1 MAKKEN
7 ALQPVE
13 ETTDLALP
21 SFMTGIKPEGYED
34 VQERTQITS
43 YRISQGLSNVVSEGI
58 MGVGKIYDSQDK
70 VDLGTERSIMIF
82 KKRKVRQMMNPKGV
96 SVACKGY
103 GLDANN
109 HGNGRIR
116 LYNAKDIPEKTLE
129 AWGITEAML
138 EDKDNQVV
146 DFPCAKC
153 PFADWKTVKK
163 GKEEKRIPPACNLVH
178 EIFFFDVTEGLDVI
192 PHVFSIPLTNPMIRD
207 VVKGLDNILNQ
218 KLRLKRT
225 AESPHGLPIYG
236 GILKLKVGRTENAEG
251 QKFFIPNFEFERY
264 LTEDDEPQF
273 LMSRQFLRDFNKR
286 EAQYG
291 VHDNEEFEA
300 NAPSPMEEQ
309 TGNPWANEE
318 DSNETPWN

>member
-109 HGNGRIR
+109 HGTDGFVCITPKTF
-116 LYNAKDIPEKTLE
+116 LKTLE
-129 AWGITEAML
+129 AWELPKQCSKTRIT
-138 EDKDNQVV
+138 
-146 DFPCAKC
+146 
-153 PFADWKTVKK
+153 
-163 GKEEKRIPPACNLVH
+163 
-178 EIFFFDVTEGLDVI
+178 
-192 PHVFSIPLTNPMIRD
+192 
-207 VVKGLDNILNQ
+207 
-218 KLRLKRT
+218 KL
-225 AESPHGLPIYG
+225 
-236 GILKLKVGRTENAEG
+236 
-251 QKFFIPNFEFERY
+251 
-264 LTEDDEPQF
+264 
-273 LMSRQFLRDFNKR
+273 
-286 EAQYG
+286 
-291 VHDNEEFEA
+291 
-300 NAPSPMEEQ
+300 
-309 TGNPWANEE
+309 
-318 DSNETPWN
+318 